1 MANGSPEI
9 NRTFRVVAER
19 SLERASD
26 MFAKFVRRN
35 ARIELKQVRIV
46 HPNEATEAINAEN
59 RPIAAAYVDL
69 LGDAPF
75 KFLVCIGLEDAR
87 KVTDLIIG
95 LPVGTT
101 KVMDTMAMSAVQ
113 EVGNILASS
122 VANVFS
128 ADFNISLKP
137 EPPRVMMDF
146 IGMIF
151 AEFILMS
158 DPDRE
163 NLILIESVVEIVE
176 HNIDCTMFL
185 LPVEGSDR
193 VLSFVAD

>member
-1 MANGSPEI
+1 MGNGTEI
-9 NRTFRVVAER
+9 SRTFRVVAER
-19 SLERASD
+19 SLDRASD
-26 MFAKFVRRN
+26 MFAKFVRQKS
-35 ARIELKQVRIV
+35 RIELKNVRMA
-46 HPNEATEAINAEN
+46 HPNEVTERVNAEN
-59 RPIAAAYVDL
+59 RPVAAAYVDL
-69 LGDAPF
+69 VGDAPF
-75 KFLVCIGLEDAR
+75 KFLVCIGLDDAR

-128 ADFNISLKP
+128 ADFNISMKP

-151 AEFILMS
+151 AEFVMMS

-176 HNIDCTMFL
+176 HKIDCALYL

-193 VLSFVAD
+193 VLNFVAE